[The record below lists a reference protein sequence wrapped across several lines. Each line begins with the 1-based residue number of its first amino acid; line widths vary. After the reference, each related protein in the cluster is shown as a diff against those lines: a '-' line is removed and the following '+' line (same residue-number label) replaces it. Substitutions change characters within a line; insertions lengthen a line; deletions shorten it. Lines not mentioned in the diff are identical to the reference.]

1 MKQYVYYSKFDSKQE
16 PHGKLEAINLED
28 AILLASHYKEMSKK
42 DDEYE
47 QMKTP
52 NDIEGGALRAGGA
65 PKLLS
70 KDYIGLQDSPEQE
83 KQY

>member
-42 DDEYE
+42 DFLNVFEVKEYE
-47 QMKTP
+47 RRKV
-52 NDIEGGALRAGGA
+52 
-65 PKLLS
+65 
-70 KDYIGLQDSPEQE
+70 
-83 KQY
+83 